1 MSALVT
7 LHSDKKKHNDI
18 QAEQLIENLT
28 RNKHQFITMPARL
41 LAKDRPI

>member
-7 LHSDKKKHNDI
+7 LQRDKKHNDI
-18 QAEQLIENLT
+18 QAEQLTANLM
-28 RNKHQFITMPARL
+28 RNKQQFITMPARL